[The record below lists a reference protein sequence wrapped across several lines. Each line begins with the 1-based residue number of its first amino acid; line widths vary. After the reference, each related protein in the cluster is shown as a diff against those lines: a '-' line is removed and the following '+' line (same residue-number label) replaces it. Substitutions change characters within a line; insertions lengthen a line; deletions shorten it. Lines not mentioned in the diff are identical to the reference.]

1 MEKLV
6 DLSYDDLKK
15 YTKNIFDQMIKDNFY
30 PNAIVIPLR
39 GGLFLSQEILYF
51 DENDGK
57 DVDVFIINLKT
68 YKGFDRLDEPILK
81 QDFDFKKL
89 LKYDKVLI
97 VDDICDSGTTLQYIK
112 DKLDH
117 VNIKTAVLVD
127 KTKTCDYYGEIFQSD
142 DWIKFPW
149 DN

>member
-1 MEKLV
+1 MVNLV
-6 DLSYDDLKK
+6 DLSYNDLKEYSK
-15 YTKNIFDQMIKDNFY
+15 KIFDQMVKDNFY
-30 PNAIVIPLR
+30 PDAIIIPLR

-51 DENDGK
+51 DETDGK

-68 YKGFDRLDEPILK
+68 YKGFDRLDEPMLK

-97 VDDICDSGTTLQYIK
+97 VYDICDSGTTLQYIK